1 MSEKAA
7 VRTREKWVD
16 DVKVIAC
23 ILVVLG
29 HFFQSMTKLEKGNI
43 GADMHYKALCD
54 IFGRENIFF
63 INLSPTEKECR
74 LQNYISYGKYK
85 SVLDRVHRW
94 MQGNMMFISNDI
106 ISEICEVI
114 NSNSIKTVFIEDSV
128 FGNLVK
134 KIKNRCKECKVLSF
148 YHDVKADLYKQWM
161 DNERTLKSKIEYTI
175 GIRQEYVN
183 QKYADINIVFNERDA
198 KTYQVY
204 YGKRPEAILPLPAPV
219 PSISHDIMNSITE
232 KDDKKHILFVGK
244 KYYPNLVGFKWFVDN
259 VLPSLTANI
268 QVDVVGRGLEELRS
282 EYSDPRI
289 NVIGG
294 VESLNPYYEN
304 ADIVIAPLFD
314 GGGMKSKTVEALS
327 FGKIFVGT
335 EESLFGFWEEMDSD
349 IRGKTCYQCNTQE
362 EWIQTINNLAN
373 DDIHKFNEDVFEL
386 FKAKFS
392 YDVIRDQL
400 KAIMEE

>member
-1 MSEKAA
+1 M
-7 VRTREKWVD
+7 
-16 DVKVIAC
+16 
-23 ILVVLG
+23 ILYI
-29 HFFQSMTKLEKGNI
+29 TKLEKGNI

-63 INLSPTEKECR
+63 INLSPTKRERR

-85 SVLDRVHRW
+85 TVLDRVHRW

-114 NSNSIKTVFIEDSV
+114 NSNAIKTVFIEDSV

-134 KIKNRCKECKVLSF
+134 KIKKNCKECKVLSF

-204 YGKRPEAILPLPAPV
+204 YGKRPEAIIPLPAPV
-219 PSISHDIMNSITE
+219 PAISYGIMNSITA

-259 VLPSLTANI
+259 VLPSLTDNI
-268 QVDVVGRGLEELRS
+268 QVDVVGRGLEELRN

-335 EESLFGFWEEMDSD
+335 EESLFGFWEEMDSS
-349 IRGKTCYQCNTQE
+349 IREKTCYQCNTPE
-362 EWIQTINNLAN
+362 EWIQTVNNLAN

-392 YDVIRDQL
+392 YDVIRDKM

>member
-1 MSEKAA
+1 MLIYISKAF
-7 VRTREKWVD
+7 ED
-16 DVKVIAC
+16 
-23 ILVVLG
+23 
-29 HFFQSMTKLEKGNI
+29 NI
-43 GADMHYKALCD
+43 GASMHYKALKE
-54 IFGRENIFF
+54 ILGEENIYTVDLRP
-63 INLSPTEKECR
+63 IDGNSRK
-74 LQNYISYGKYK
+74 NYRCYGKYK
-85 SVLDRVHRW
+85 TPVHRICRW
-94 MQGNMMFISNDI
+94 LQGNMMFISDNIIADI
-106 ISEICEVI
+106 CKIIRREKVKC
-114 NSNSIKTVFIEDSV
+114 VFIEDSV
-128 FGNLVK
+128 FGNLSRRIK
-134 KIKNRCKECKVLSF
+134 KEFPGVRVVSF
-148 YHDVKADLYKQWM
+148 YHDIKANLYPQWIKK
-161 DNERTLKSKIEYTI
+161 DRSILSFVEYKI
-175 GIRQEYVN
+175 GIRQEKIN
-183 QKYADINIVFNERDA
+183 HKYADINMVFNKRDA
-198 KTYQVY
+198 KLFEAY
-204 YGKRPEAILPLPAPV
+204 YKSQPEAIIPLPAPV
-219 PSISHDIMNSITE
+219 PSIPNDIMNSITE

-259 VLPSLTANI
+259 VLPSLTDNI
-268 QVDVVGRGLEELRS
+268 QVDVVGRGLEELRN

-349 IRGKTCYQCNTQE
+349 IRGKTCYQCNTPE
-362 EWIQTINNLAN
+362 EWIQTINNLAK

-392 YDVIRDQL
+392 YDVIREQL

>member
-1 MSEKAA
+1 M
-7 VRTREKWVD
+7 
-16 DVKVIAC
+16 
-23 ILVVLG
+23 ILYI
-29 HFFQSMTKLEKGNI
+29 TKLEKGNI

-183 QKYADINIVFNERDA
+183 QKYSDINIVFNERDA

-282 EYSDPRI
+282 EYSDLRI

>member
-1 MSEKAA
+1 M
-7 VRTREKWVD
+7 
-16 DVKVIAC
+16 
-23 ILVVLG
+23 ILYI
-29 HFFQSMTKLEKGNI
+29 TKLEKGNI

-63 INLSPTEKECR
+63 INLSPTKRECR

-85 SVLDRVHRW
+85 TVLDRVHRW

-114 NSNSIKTVFIEDSV
+114 NNNAIKTVFIEDSV

-134 KIKNRCKECKVLSF
+134 KIKKNCKECKVLSF

-161 DNERTLKSKIEYTI
+161 NNERTLKSRIEYTI

-198 KTYQVY
+198 KSYQVY
-204 YGKRPEAILPLPAPV
+204 YGKRPEAIIPLPAPV
-219 PSISHDIMNSITE
+219 PVISHGIMNFITK

-259 VLPSLTANI
+259 VLPSLTDNI
-268 QVDVVGRGLEELRS
+268 QVDVVGRGLEELRN

-349 IRGKTCYQCNTQE
+349 IRGKTCYQCNTPE
-362 EWIQTINNLAN
+362 EWIQTINNLTN
-373 DDIHKFNEDVFEL
+373 DDIHKFNENVFEL
-386 FKAKFS
+386 FKSKFS

-400 KAIMEE
+400 KVIMEE

>member
-1 MSEKAA
+1 M
-7 VRTREKWVD
+7 
-16 DVKVIAC
+16 
-23 ILVVLG
+23 ILYI
-29 HFFQSMTKLEKGNI
+29 TKLEKGNI

-106 ISEICEVI
+106 ISEICELI
-114 NSNSIKTVFIEDSV
+114 NSNAIKTVFIEDSV

-134 KIKNRCKECKVLSF
+134 KIKKSCKECKVFSF

-175 GIRQEYVN
+175 GIKQENIN

-198 KTYQVY
+198 KKFQAY
-204 YGKRPEAILPLPAPV
+204 YGKRPDVIIPLPAPV
-219 PSISHDIMNSITE
+219 PAISNNIMDSITA

-259 VLPSLTANI
+259 VLPSLTDNI
-268 QVDVVGRGLEELRS
+268 QVDVVGRGLEELRN

-349 IRGKTCYQCNTQE
+349 IRGKTCYQCNTPE
-362 EWIQTINNLAN
+362 EWIQTINNLSN

-392 YDVIRDQL
+392 YDVIRNQL

>member
-1 MSEKAA
+1 M
-7 VRTREKWVD
+7 
-16 DVKVIAC
+16 
-23 ILVVLG
+23 ILYI
-29 HFFQSMTKLEKGNI
+29 TKLEKGNI

-335 EESLFGFWEEMDSD
+335 EESLFGFWEEMNSD

>member
-1 MSEKAA
+1 M
-7 VRTREKWVD
+7 
-16 DVKVIAC
+16 
-23 ILVVLG
+23 ILYI
-29 HFFQSMTKLEKGNI
+29 TKLEKGNI

-63 INLSPTEKECR
+63 INLSPTKRERC

-85 SVLDRVHRW
+85 TVLDRVHRW

-114 NSNSIKTVFIEDSV
+114 NSNAIKTVFIEDSV

-134 KIKNRCKECKVLSF
+134 KIKKNCKECKVLSF

-204 YGKRPEAILPLPAPV
+204 YGKRPEAIIPLPAPV
-219 PSISHDIMNSITE
+219 PSVSHDIKNSITT
-232 KDDKKHILFVGK
+232 KNDKKKILFVGK
-244 KYYPNLVGFKWFVDN
+244 KYYPNLIGFKWFVDN
-259 VLPSLTANI
+259 VLPSLTDNI
-268 QVDVVGRGLEELRS
+268 QVDVVGRGLEELRN
-282 EYSDPRI
+282 EYSDSRI

-349 IRGKTCYQCNTQE
+349 IRGKTCYQCNTPE
-362 EWIQTINNLAN
+362 EWIQTINNLTN

>member
-1 MSEKAA
+1 M
-7 VRTREKWVD
+7 
-16 DVKVIAC
+16 
-23 ILVVLG
+23 ILYI
-29 HFFQSMTKLEKGNI
+29 TKLEKGNI

-63 INLSPTEKECR
+63 INLSPTERERR
-74 LQNYISYGKYK
+74 LRNYISYGKYK
-85 SVLDRVHRW
+85 TVLDRVHRW

-204 YGKRPEAILPLPAPV
+204 YGKRPEAIIPLPAPV
-219 PSISHDIMNSITE
+219 PSISQGIMNSITA

-349 IRGKTCYQCNTQE
+349 IRGKACYQCNTPE

-373 DDIHKFNEDVFEL
+373 DEIHKFNEAVFEL

-392 YDVIRDQL
+392 YDVIKDKL

>member
-1 MSEKAA
+1 M
-7 VRTREKWVD
+7 
-16 DVKVIAC
+16 
-23 ILVVLG
+23 ILYI
-29 HFFQSMTKLEKGNI
+29 TKLEKGNI

-54 IFGRENIFF
+54 IFGRENSFF
-63 INLSPTEKECR
+63 INLSPTERERR
-74 LQNYISYGKYK
+74 LLNYISYGKYK
-85 SVLDRVHRW
+85 TVLDRVHRW

-114 NSNSIKTVFIEDSV
+114 NSNAIRTVFIEDSV

-134 KIKNRCKECKVLSF
+134 KIKKNCKECKVLSF

-204 YGKRPEAILPLPAPV
+204 YGKRPEAIIPLPAPV
-219 PSISHDIMNSITE
+219 PVISHGIMNSITA

-259 VLPSLTANI
+259 VLPSLSDNI
-268 QVDVVGRGLEELRS
+268 QVDIVGRGLEELRN

-335 EESLFGFWEEMDSD
+335 EESLFGFWGEMDSD
-349 IRGKTCYQCNTQE
+349 IRGKTCYQCNTPE

>member
-1 MSEKAA
+1 M
-7 VRTREKWVD
+7 
-16 DVKVIAC
+16 
-23 ILVVLG
+23 ILYI
-29 HFFQSMTKLEKGNI
+29 TKLEKGNI

-106 ISEICEVI
+106 ISEICELI
-114 NSNSIKTVFIEDSV
+114 NSNAIKTVFIEDSV

-134 KIKNRCKECKVLSF
+134 KIKKSCKECKVFSF

-175 GIRQEYVN
+175 GIKQENIN

-198 KTYQVY
+198 KKFQAY
-204 YGKRPEAILPLPAPV
+204 YGKRPDVIIPLPAPV
-219 PSISHDIMNSITE
+219 PAISNNIMDSITAR
-232 KDDKKHILFVGK
+232 DDKKHILFVGK

-259 VLPSLTANI
+259 VLPSLTDNI
-268 QVDVVGRGLEELRS
+268 QVDVVGRGLEELRN

-349 IRGKTCYQCNTQE
+349 IRGKTCYQCNTPE

-392 YDVIRDQL
+392 YDVIRNQL

>member
-1 MSEKAA
+1 M
-7 VRTREKWVD
+7 
-16 DVKVIAC
+16 
-23 ILVVLG
+23 ILYI
-29 HFFQSMTKLEKGNI
+29 TKLEKGNI

-106 ISEICEVI
+106 ISEICELI
-114 NSNSIKTVFIEDSV
+114 NSNAIKTVFIEDSV

-175 GIRQEYVN
+175 GIKQENIN

-198 KTYQVY
+198 KKFQAY
-204 YGKRPEAILPLPAPV
+204 YGKRPDVIIPLPAPV
-219 PSISHDIMNSITE
+219 PAISNNIMDSITA

-349 IRGKTCYQCNTQE
+349 IRGKTCYQCNTPE

>member
-1 MSEKAA
+1 M
-7 VRTREKWVD
+7 
-16 DVKVIAC
+16 
-23 ILVVLG
+23 ILYI
-29 HFFQSMTKLEKGNI
+29 TKLEKGNI

-134 KIKNRCKECKVLSF
+134 KIKNRCKECNVLSF

>member
-1 MSEKAA
+1 M
-7 VRTREKWVD
+7 
-16 DVKVIAC
+16 
-23 ILVVLG
+23 ILYI
-29 HFFQSMTKLEKGNI
+29 TKLEKGNI

-63 INLSPTEKECR
+63 INLSPTEREHR

-85 SVLDRVHRW
+85 TVLDRVHRW

-114 NSNSIKTVFIEDSV
+114 NSNAIRTVFIEDSV

-134 KIKNRCKECKVLSF
+134 KIKKNCKECKVLSF

-204 YGKRPEAILPLPAPV
+204 YGKRPEAIIPLPARV
-219 PSISHDIMNSITE
+219 PAISHGIMNSITA

-259 VLPSLTANI
+259 ALPSLTDNI
-268 QVDVVGRGLEELRS
+268 QVDVVGRGLEELRN

-335 EESLFGFWEEMDSD
+335 EESLFGFWEEMDTS
-349 IRGKTCYQCNTQE
+349 IREKTCYQCNTPE
-362 EWIQTINNLAN
+362 EWIQTVNNLAN

-392 YDVIRDQL
+392 YDVIRDKM

>member
-1 MSEKAA
+1 M
-7 VRTREKWVD
+7 
-16 DVKVIAC
+16 
-23 ILVVLG
+23 ILYI
-29 HFFQSMTKLEKGNI
+29 TKIEKGNI

-63 INLSPTEKECR
+63 INLSPTERERR
-74 LQNYISYGKYK
+74 LRNYISYGKYK
-85 SVLDRVHRW
+85 TVLDRVHRW
-94 MQGNMMFISNDI
+94 LQGNMMFISNDI

-134 KIKNRCKECKVLSF
+134 KIKKNCKECNVLSF

-161 DNERTLKSKIEYTI
+161 ENERTLKSKIEYTI

-183 QKYADINIVFNERDA
+183 QTYSDINIVFNERDA

-204 YGKRPEAILPLPAPV
+204 YGKRPEAIIPLPAPV
-219 PSISHDIMNSITE
+219 PAISLGIMNSITA

-259 VLPSLTANI
+259 VLPSLTDNI
-268 QVDVVGRGLEELRS
+268 QVDVVGRGLEELRN

-335 EESLFGFWEEMDSD
+335 EESLFGFWEEMDSS
-349 IRGKTCYQCNTQE
+349 IREKTCYQCNTPE

-373 DDIHKFNEDVFEL
+373 DDIHKFNENVFEL

-392 YDVIRDQL
+392 YDVIRDKM

>member
-1 MSEKAA
+1 M
-7 VRTREKWVD
+7 
-16 DVKVIAC
+16 
-23 ILVVLG
+23 ILYI
-29 HFFQSMTKLEKGNI
+29 TKLEKGNI

-63 INLSPTEKECR
+63 INLSPTERERR
-74 LQNYISYGKYK
+74 LLNYISYGKYK
-85 SVLDRVHRW
+85 TVLDRVHRW

-114 NSNSIKTVFIEDSV
+114 NSNAIRTVFIEDSV

-134 KIKNRCKECKVLSF
+134 KIKKNCKECKVLSF

-204 YGKRPEAILPLPAPV
+204 YGKRPEAIIPLPAPV
-219 PSISHDIMNSITE
+219 PVISHGIMNSITA

-259 VLPSLTANI
+259 VLPSLSDNI
-268 QVDVVGRGLEELRS
+268 QVDIVGRGLEELRN

-327 FGKIFVGT
+327 FGRIFVGT

-349 IRGKTCYQCNTQE
+349 IRGKTCYQCNTPE

>member
-1 MSEKAA
+1 M
-7 VRTREKWVD
+7 
-16 DVKVIAC
+16 
-23 ILVVLG
+23 ILYI
-29 HFFQSMTKLEKGNI
+29 TKLEKGNI

-106 ISEICEVI
+106 ISEICELI
-114 NSNSIKTVFIEDSV
+114 NSNAIKTVFIEDSV

-134 KIKNRCKECKVLSF
+134 KIKKSCKECKVFSF

-175 GIRQEYVN
+175 GIKQENIN

-198 KTYQVY
+198 KKFQAY
-204 YGKRPEAILPLPAPV
+204 YGKRPDVIIPLPAPV
-219 PSISHDIMNSITE
+219 PAISNNIMDSITA

-259 VLPSLTANI
+259 VLPSLTDNI
-268 QVDVVGRGLEELRS
+268 QVDVVGRGLEELRN

-304 ADIVIAPLFD
+304 ADIVSAPLFD

-349 IRGKTCYQCNTQE
+349 IRGKTCYQCNTPE

-392 YDVIRDQL
+392 YDVIRNQL

>member
-1 MSEKAA
+1 M
-7 VRTREKWVD
+7 
-16 DVKVIAC
+16 
-23 ILVVLG
+23 ILYI
-29 HFFQSMTKLEKGNI
+29 TKLEKGNI

-63 INLSPTEKECR
+63 INLSPTERERR

-85 SVLDRVHRW
+85 TVLDRVHRW
-94 MQGNMMFISNDI
+94 TQGNMMFISNDI

-114 NSNSIKTVFIEDSV
+114 NSNAIRTVFIEDSV

-134 KIKNRCKECKVLSF
+134 KIKKNCKECKVLSF

-204 YGKRPEAILPLPAPV
+204 YGKRPEAIIPLPAPV
-219 PSISHDIMNSITE
+219 PVISRGIMNTITA

-259 VLPSLTANI
+259 VLPSLSDNI
-268 QVDVVGRGLEELRS
+268 QVDIVGRGLEELRN

-304 ADIVIAPLFD
+304 ADIVTAPLFD

-349 IRGKTCYQCNTQE
+349 IRGKTCYQCNTPE

>member
-1 MSEKAA
+1 M
-7 VRTREKWVD
+7 
-16 DVKVIAC
+16 
-23 ILVVLG
+23 ILYI
-29 HFFQSMTKLEKGNI
+29 TKLEKGNI

-63 INLSPTEKECR
+63 INLSPTEKECW

>member
-1 MSEKAA
+1 M
-7 VRTREKWVD
+7 
-16 DVKVIAC
+16 
-23 ILVVLG
+23 ILYV
-29 HFFQSMTKLEKGNI
+29 TKIDRGNI
-43 GADMHYKALCD
+43 GADMHYRALCE
-54 IFGRENIFF
+54 IYGKKNIFT
-63 INLSPTEKECR
+63 INLSLTECEKHSE
-74 LQNYISYGKYK
+74 NYISYGKYK
-85 SVLDRVHRW
+85 TVAERLKRW
-94 MQGNMMFISNDI
+94 IQGNMMYINNKI
-106 ISEICEVI
+106 ITEICSIVKNNNIKVI
-114 NSNSIKTVFIEDSV
+114 FIEDSE
-128 FGNLVK
+128 FGNLVNRL
-134 KIKNRCKECKVLSF
+134 KNDCEGCRVFSF
-148 YHDVKADLYKQWM
+148 YHDIKADLYKQWM
-161 DNERTLKSKIEYTI
+161 NNERTFKSKIEYTI
-175 GIRQEYVN
+175 EIRQEYVN
-183 QKYADINIVFNERDA
+183 QKYADINMVFNERDA
-198 KTYQVY
+198 KKFQAY
-204 YGKRPEAILPLPAPV
+204 YGKRPDVIIPLPAPV
-219 PSISHDIMNSITE
+219 PTISDNIMNSITA
-232 KDDKKHILFVGK
+232 KDDKKNILFVGK

-259 VLPSLTANI
+259 VLPSLTDNI
-268 QVDVVGRGLEELRS
+268 QVDVVGRGLEELRN

-349 IRGKTCYQCNTQE
+349 IRGKTCYQCNTPE

-373 DDIHKFNEDVFEL
+373 DDIQKFNEDVFEL

>member
-1 MSEKAA
+1 M
-7 VRTREKWVD
+7 
-16 DVKVIAC
+16 
-23 ILVVLG
+23 ILYI
-29 HFFQSMTKLEKGNI
+29 TKLEKGNI

-183 QKYADINIVFNERDA
+183 QKYADINIVFNEKDA

>member
-1 MSEKAA
+1 M
-7 VRTREKWVD
+7 
-16 DVKVIAC
+16 
-23 ILVVLG
+23 ILYV
-29 HFFQSMTKLEKGNI
+29 TKIENGNI
-43 GADMHYKALCD
+43 GADMHYKAFCD

-63 INLSPTEKECR
+63 INLSPTERERR

-85 SVLDRVHRW
+85 TVLDRVHRW

-114 NSNSIKTVFIEDSV
+114 NSNAIKTAFIEDSV

-134 KIKNRCKECKVLSF
+134 KIKKNCKECKVLSF

-219 PSISHDIMNSITE
+219 PSVSHDIKNSITT
-232 KDDKKHILFVGK
+232 KNDKKKILFVGK

-259 VLPSLTANI
+259 VLPSLTDNI
-268 QVDVVGRGLEELRS
+268 QVNVVGRGLEELRN

-349 IRGKTCYQCNTQE
+349 IRGKTCYQCNTPE

-392 YDVIRDQL
+392 YNVVRDKM

>member
-1 MSEKAA
+1 MY
-7 VRTREKWVD
+7 V
-16 DVKVIAC
+16 
-23 ILVVLG
+23 
-29 HFFQSMTKLEKGNI
+29 TKIDRGNI
-43 GADMHYKALCD
+43 GADMHYRALCE
-54 IFGRENIFF
+54 IYGKKNIFT
-63 INLSPTEKECR
+63 INLSLTECEKHSE
-74 LQNYISYGKYK
+74 NYISYGKYK
-85 SVLDRVHRW
+85 TVAERLKRW
-94 MQGNMMFISNDI
+94 IQGNMMYINNKI
-106 ISEICEVI
+106 ITEICSIVKNNNIKVI
-114 NSNSIKTVFIEDSV
+114 FIEDSE
-128 FGNLVK
+128 FGNLVNRL
-134 KIKNRCKECKVLSF
+134 KNDCEGCRVFSF
-148 YHDVKADLYKQWM
+148 YHDIKADLYKQWM
-161 DNERTLKSKIEYTI
+161 NNERTFKSKIEYTI

-183 QKYADINIVFNERDA
+183 QKYADINMVFNERDA
-198 KTYQVY
+198 KKFQAY
-204 YGKRPEAILPLPAPV
+204 YGKRPDVIIPLPAPV
-219 PSISHDIMNSITE
+219 PTISDNIMNSITA
-232 KDDKKHILFVGK
+232 KDDKKNILFVGK

-259 VLPSLTANI
+259 VLPSLTDNI
-268 QVDVVGRGLEELRS
+268 QVDVVGRGLEELRN

-349 IRGKTCYQCNTQE
+349 IRGKTCYQCNTPE

>member
-1 MSEKAA
+1 M
-7 VRTREKWVD
+7 
-16 DVKVIAC
+16 
-23 ILVVLG
+23 ILYI
-29 HFFQSMTKLEKGNI
+29 TKLEKGNI

-198 KTYQVY
+198 KSYQVY

>member
-1 MSEKAA
+1 M
-7 VRTREKWVD
+7 
-16 DVKVIAC
+16 
-23 ILVVLG
+23 ILYI
-29 HFFQSMTKLEKGNI
+29 TKLEKGNI

-349 IRGKTCYQCNTQE
+349 IRGKTCYQCNTPE
-362 EWIQTINNLAN
+362 EWIQTINNLTN

>member
-1 MSEKAA
+1 M
-7 VRTREKWVD
+7 
-16 DVKVIAC
+16 
-23 ILVVLG
+23 ILYI
-29 HFFQSMTKLEKGNI
+29 TKLEKGNI

-54 IFGRENIFF
+54 IFGRENVFF
-63 INLSPTEKECR
+63 INLSPTERERR
-74 LQNYISYGKYK
+74 LRNYISYGKYK
-85 SVLDRVHRW
+85 TVLDRVHRW

-114 NSNSIKTVFIEDSV
+114 NSNAIRTVFIEDSV

-134 KIKNRCKECKVLSF
+134 KIQKSCKECKVLSF

-204 YGKRPEAILPLPAPV
+204 YGKRPEAIIPLPAPV
-219 PSISHDIMNSITE
+219 PSISQDIMNSITA
-232 KDDKKHILFVGK
+232 KYDKKHILFVGK

-259 VLPSLTANI
+259 VLPSLTGNI
-268 QVDVVGRGLEELRS
+268 QVDVVGRGLEELRN
-282 EYSDPRI
+282 EYSDSRI

-349 IRGKTCYQCNTQE
+349 IRGKACYQCNTPE

-373 DDIHKFNEDVFEL
+373 DEIHKFNEAVFEL
-386 FKAKFS
+386 FKARFS
-392 YDVIRDQL
+392 YDVIRDKL
-400 KAIMEE
+400 EAIMEE

>member
-1 MSEKAA
+1 M
-7 VRTREKWVD
+7 
-16 DVKVIAC
+16 
-23 ILVVLG
+23 ILYV
-29 HFFQSMTKLEKGNI
+29 TKIENGNI
-43 GADMHYKALCD
+43 GADMHYKAFCD

-63 INLSPTEKECR
+63 INLSPTERERR

-85 SVLDRVHRW
+85 TVLDRVHRW

-114 NSNSIKTVFIEDSV
+114 NSNAIKTVFIEDSV

-134 KIKNRCKECKVLSF
+134 KIKKNCKECKVLSF

-219 PSISHDIMNSITE
+219 PSVSHDIKNSITT
-232 KDDKKHILFVGK
+232 KNDKKKILFVGK

-259 VLPSLTANI
+259 VLPSLTDNI
-268 QVDVVGRGLEELRS
+268 QVNVVGRGLEELRN

-349 IRGKTCYQCNTQE
+349 IRGKTCYQCNTPE

-392 YDVIRDQL
+392 YNVVRDKM

>member
-1 MSEKAA
+1 M
-7 VRTREKWVD
+7 
-16 DVKVIAC
+16 
-23 ILVVLG
+23 ILYI
-29 HFFQSMTKLEKGNI
+29 TKLEKGNI

-106 ISEICEVI
+106 ISEICELI
-114 NSNSIKTVFIEDSV
+114 NSNAIKTVFIEDSV

-134 KIKNRCKECKVLSF
+134 KIKKSCKECKVFSF

-175 GIRQEYVN
+175 GIKQENIN

-198 KTYQVY
+198 KKFQAY
-204 YGKRPEAILPLPAPV
+204 YGKRPDVIIPLPAPV
-219 PSISHDIMNSITE
+219 PAISNNIMDSITA

-259 VLPSLTANI
+259 VLPSLTDNI
-268 QVDVVGRGLEELRS
+268 QVDVVGRGLEELRN

-349 IRGKTCYQCNTQE
+349 IRGKTCYQCNTPE

-392 YDVIRDQL
+392 YDVIRNQL

>member
-1 MSEKAA
+1 M
-7 VRTREKWVD
+7 
-16 DVKVIAC
+16 
-23 ILVVLG
+23 ILYI
-29 HFFQSMTKLEKGNI
+29 TKLEKGNI

-106 ISEICEVI
+106 ISEICELI
-114 NSNSIKTVFIEDSV
+114 NGNAIKTVFIEDSV

-134 KIKNRCKECKVLSF
+134 KIKKSCKECRVFSF

-175 GIRQEYVN
+175 GIKQENIN

-198 KTYQVY
+198 KKFQAY
-204 YGKRPEAILPLPAPV
+204 YGKRPDVIIPLPAPV
-219 PSISHDIMNSITE
+219 PAISDNIMDSITA

-259 VLPSLTANI
+259 VLPSLTDNI

-282 EYSDPRI
+282 GYSDPRI

-349 IRGKTCYQCNTQE
+349 IRGKTCYQCNTPE

-373 DDIHKFNEDVFEL
+373 DDIHKFNEGVFEL

>member
-1 MSEKAA
+1 M
-7 VRTREKWVD
+7 
-16 DVKVIAC
+16 
-23 ILVVLG
+23 ILYI
-29 HFFQSMTKLEKGNI
+29 TKLEKGNI

-54 IFGRENIFF
+54 IFGRDNVFF
-63 INLSPTEKECR
+63 ITLSPTERERR
-74 LQNYISYGKYK
+74 LRNYISYGKYK
-85 SVLDRVHRW
+85 TVLDRVHRW

-114 NSNSIKTVFIEDSV
+114 NCNAIRTVFIEDSV

-134 KIKNRCKECKVLSF
+134 KIKKNCKECKVLSF

-204 YGKRPEAILPLPAPV
+204 YGKRPEAIIPLPAPV
-219 PSISHDIMNSITE
+219 PSISRGVMNSITA

-259 VLPSLTANI
+259 VLPSLTDNI
-268 QVDVVGRGLEELRS
+268 QVDVVGRGLEELKK

-335 EESLFGFWEEMDSD
+335 EESLFGFWEEMDSN
-349 IRGKTCYQCNTQE
+349 ITGKTCYHCNTPE

-373 DDIHKFNEDVFEL
+373 DEIHKFNEAVFEL

-392 YDVIRDQL
+392 YDVVRDKL

>member
-1 MSEKAA
+1 M
-7 VRTREKWVD
+7 
-16 DVKVIAC
+16 
-23 ILVVLG
+23 ILYI
-29 HFFQSMTKLEKGNI
+29 TKLEKGNI

-63 INLSPTEKECR
+63 INLSPTEKECL